1 MSMHED
7 ILHQRQRWFRFFPE
21 GCLEF
26 LIATRALA
34 LVVLLSLLLLRQAQR
49 PLLLTGLVGILW
61 VDYALMVWWAVQTA
75 MDLVL
80 CAARQDRTLPG
91 APSGTDATM
100 FERRRDRRYVAL
112 QVMLPSI
119 VAAILLAPWL
129 PFLDIIFPG
138 LQASTAGAVLWWVN
152 PAMVVVFVVLVV
164 AAQRPLRKIG
174 IASGPWTVA
183 LMIPVLHWVALHRL
197 AVVLENRI
205 EACRGRP
212 AGDSDGTAPRSTPL
226 SVALA
231 DALWVIMV
239 LPWLVFL
246 VLVVVQDR
254 WPESPPWTMLP
265 FCGTILVAL
274 FSVADLAA
282 LERVQRRHVELLAKM
297 PQPVPAEPDP
307 CD

>member
-1 MSMHED
+1 MPMHED

-61 VDYALMVWWAVQTA
+61 VDYALTLWWMVQTA

-80 CAARQDRTLPG
+80 YAARQGRTLPG
-91 APSGTDATM
+91 ASSGTETTM

-119 VAAILLAPWL
+119 VAAVLLAPWL
-129 PFLDIIFPG
+129 QFLDIISPG
-138 LQASTAGAVLWWVN
+138 LQASTAGTVLRWVN
-152 PAMVVVFVVLVV
+152 PVLGVVFVVLVV

-183 LMIPVLHWVALHRL
+183 LMIPLLHWVALHRL
-197 AVVLENRI
+197 TIMLENRI
-205 EACRGRP
+205 ETCRGRP
-212 AGDSDGTAPRSTPL
+212 AGNSDGTASRGTPL

-239 LPWLVFL
+239 FPWLGFL
-246 VLVVVQDR
+246 VLVVVQGR
-254 WPESPPWTMLP
+254 WPENLPWTMLP
-265 FCGTILVAL
+265 FCGTLLAAL
-274 FSVADLAA
+274 FAVADLAA
-282 LERVQRRHVELLAKM
+282 LERVQRHHVALLAKM
-297 PQPVPAEPDP
+297 PQPVPPEPDP